1 MKKYLLILIISFL
14 LISPKITNAASANVT
29 LSCPSS
35 ANSGATISCTISVST
50 DTLINGIAAN
60 YTLNNLTYVS
70 FTPSS
75 GFSTNYSSASG
86 FSIGNTNGKKGTYTV
101 GTIKVKVNGAA
112 SLTIRNLDLSDKS
125 YNSYSPASKTA
136 SIRLNSTNNNLSS
149 LSLSNGALSPA
160 FNASTTN
167 YTSTINATSV
177 TIKATTSDSKAK
189 ISGTGTKTLNYG
201 ANTFNI
207 VVTSES
213 GSKKT
218 YKIVITRPDS
228 RSNNNN
234 LKSLSTDKAT
244 ISFNKNTTTYNL
256 NVDSNVNSIKINA
269 TLEDSKSSFVSG
281 FGPRTINLNYGN
293 NKIEI
298 KVKAENTNIK
308 TYTINV
314 NRKDNRSSNNYLKE
328 ITLDKGNIL
337 FNKNTLEYSTTV
349 YYDVTKINVVATP
362 EDSKATVTINSPN
375 LLVGNNLIT
384 IVVKAEN
391 GATRT
396 YKITVIRYDE
406 NVKMSDNNNISTLK
420 VLGHEI
426 DFKPDVLE
434 YDLTIKDEYA
444 LVFEVSLEDPKSN
457 YTIEGNK
464 ELKDGSII
472 KVISKSES
480 GLDKEYKFNIH
491 KEKVKEDKKDNNNQN
506 NHNIFI
512 YTIIGFISG
521 ILITIIVTKI
531 INKKNNNKL
540 NKTKIDLKN

>member
-35 ANSGATISCTISVST
+35 ANSGATISCTVSVST

-167 YTSTINATSV
+167 YTSTINAANV

-189 ISGTGTKTLNYG
+189 ISGAGTKTLNYG

-281 FGPRTINLNYGN
+281 FGPRTVNLNYGN

-349 YYDVTKINVVATP
+349 YYDVTKINVVATT

-491 KEKVKEDKKDNNNQN
+491 KEKVKEDKNDNNNQN

>member
-35 ANSGATISCTISVST
+35 ANSGATISCTVSVST

-86 FSIGNTNGKKGTYTV
+86 FSIGNTSGKKGTYTV

-167 YTSTINATSV
+167 YTATINAANV

-218 YKIVITRPDS
+218 YKIIITRPDS

-281 FGPRTINLNYGN
+281 FGPRTVNLNYGN

>member
-35 ANSGATISCTISVST
+35 ANSGATISCTVSVST

-167 YTSTINATSV
+167 YTSTINAANV

-189 ISGTGTKTLNYG
+189 ISGAGTKNLNYG

-281 FGPRTINLNYGN
+281 FGPRTVNLNYGN

-491 KEKVKEDKKDNNNQN
+491 KEKVKEDKNDNNNQN

>member
-35 ANSGATISCTISVST
+35 ANSGATISCTVSVST

-167 YTSTINATSV
+167 YTSTINAANV

-281 FGPRTINLNYGN
+281 FGPRTVNLNYGN

-491 KEKVKEDKKDNNNQN
+491 KEKVKEDKNDNNNQN